1 PTSPRAYP
9 LPLHDALPISAALID
24 FLTTDPEVGAI
35 FGTSRG
41 VPSSESARSQL
52 SAEGADAQVI
62 AFEEEWADVITEST
76 PVLPEGYGSIEAEW
90 LRLASELA
98 YGNITVEEFAS
109 QWMSAAQ
116 SPLA

>member
-1 PTSPRAYP
+1 M
-9 LPLHDALPISAALID
+9 
-24 FLTTDPEVGAI
+24 
-35 FGTSRG
+35 
-41 VPSSESARSQL
+41 
-52 SAEGADAQVI
+52 I

-116 SPLA
+116 STLS